1 MPSLQDALDMTGATD
16 AGRVREHNED
26 ALFYDA
32 GLGMVILADGMGGYQ
47 AGEVASGLTVDVVNE
62 SLRAD
67 LAPPPAHPRSGEAYI
82 QDGAALL
89 RMAIEHANATVFE
102 RAAHDPQ
109 CAGMGT
115 TVVCALFSDN
125 HLFAAH
131 VGDSRLYRYRAAEF
145 TQLTRDHSLLQEQI
159 DAGLLSEEEAR
170 HATYRN
176 LVTRAVGIEPQVE
189 VETQA
194 FDVQPGDIYLF
205 CSDGLSDMVEDAL
218 IGDIVSLF
226 SDNLPLAAQALI
238 EQANANGGKDNISVA
253 LVGVRCDFAV
263 GRGWLSRLSA
273 RFR

>member
-1 MPSLQDALDMTGATD
+1 MSSLQEALEMTGATD

-26 ALFYDA
+26 ALLYDA
-32 GLGMVILADGMGGYQ
+32 GLGIVILADGMGGYQ

-62 SLRAD
+62 TLHLE
-67 LAPPPAHPRSGEAYI
+67 LAPLPTHAKSGGFHV

-89 RMAIEHANATVFE
+89 RVAIEQANATVFE
-102 RAAHDPQ
+102 RASRDPQ

-115 TVVCALFSDN
+115 TVVCALFFDN
-125 HLFAAH
+125 RVFAAH

-145 TQLTRDHSLLQEQI
+145 TQLTRDHSLLQEQM
-159 DAGLLSEEEAR
+159 DAGLLTAEEAR

-176 LVTRAVGIEPQVE
+176 LVTRAVGIESQVE
-189 VETQA
+189 VETHE
-194 FDVQPGDIYLF
+194 FDAQPGDIYLF
-205 CSDGLSDMVEDAL
+205 CSDGLSDMVDDTL
-218 IGDIVSLF
+218 MGDIVSLF

-253 LVGVRCDFAV
+253 LVGVRCDFAM
-263 GRGWLSRLSA
+263 GGSWFSRLSA